1 MYQWAGLC
9 KEGGVRAGSSGGGS
23 RGRSKE
29 GVVVASRIVDRSR
42 KVGCSHLLGGCVYCR
57 NKREKRGQVF

>member
-9 KEGGVRAGSSGGGS
+9 KEGGVRAGSSYGGS

-29 GVVVASRIVDRSR
+29 RVVARIVDRSR
-42 KVGCSHLLGGCVYCR
+42 KVGRSHLLGGCVYCR